1 MTPVSMWQLYRK
13 EESLGGQMSLV
24 LNQYYIGGD
33 IKKCL
38 DSGCI
43 LEVEANQIWGEEE
56 SRHNS
61 NRVRM
66 GSRYAYHCMNTE
78 YSEFRIWA
86 LTRAWA
92 VMPFTQKER
101 TGEDYIWVERLL
113 NSSKLCLNWFSYPSG
128 NSRGNSCI
136 YRLRGG
142 LC

>member
-1 MTPVSMWQLYRK
+1 
-13 EESLGGQMSLV
+13 
-24 LNQYYIGGD
+24 
-33 IKKCL
+33 
-38 DSGCI
+38 
-43 LEVEANQIWGEEE
+43 
-56 SRHNS
+56 
-61 NRVRM
+61 M